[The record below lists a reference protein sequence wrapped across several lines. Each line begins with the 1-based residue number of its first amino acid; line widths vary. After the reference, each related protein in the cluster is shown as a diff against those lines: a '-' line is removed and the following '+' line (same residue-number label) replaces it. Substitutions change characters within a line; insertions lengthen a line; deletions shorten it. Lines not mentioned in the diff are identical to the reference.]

1 MRADNPEYEEIRK
14 KLFKRAVFKS
24 GIFGDTTTVQ
34 KADPLLKAQ
43 RKQTRQQAFLAEQQL
58 IQQIQQSRQQN
69 LPQVSSIP
77 QGPGLLQQAPQQ
89 APQQG
94 YQQQAA
100 PQSLYSG
107 GASGGLL
114 VGGLHRGGFLGGGLH
129 GGGGQ
134 Q

>member
-1 MRADNPEYEEIRK
+1 MKIDNPEYEEIHK

-69 LPQVSSIP
+69 LPSVQSIP
-77 QGPGLLQQAPQQ
+77 QGPGLLQQ